1 MKVPVFDVQFS
12 ISCLLQIVVW
22 RFLHRAEGSDV
33 LGTKRALVIIV
44 FLQYIPRFLR
54 FVPLSSELKKSQG
67 VFAETAWAGAAYYL
81 LWFMLAS
88 HVSK

>member
-1 MKVPVFDVQFS
+1 M
-12 ISCLLQIVVW
+12 W
-22 RFLHRAEGSDV
+22 RFLHRAKGSDV

-54 FVPLSSELKKSQG
+54 FVPLTSELKKTAG

-81 LWFMLAS
+81 LWFLLAS
-88 HVSK
+88 HVSPLSVDLPFQIVLPCKNIQ